1 MKTITRFAPSPTGH
15 LHLGGARTALF
26 AWLQAKAAG
35 GKFLLR
41 FEDTDQER
49 SSSDFITSI
58 NDSLAWLG
66 IEPDEPP
73 IFQSKNLKNHKKIA
87 FELLESGN
95 AYSCDCSQE
104 RLEEVRKAQIAKK
117 LKPKYD
123 GLNRDKNL
131 SHEEGNVIRFKM
143 PQTGTTSF
151 QDEILGN
158 ISVENKELD
167 DFIILRS
174 DASPTYNFCAAIDDR
189 EMNISTV
196 IRGDDHITNTLKQ
209 INILNAL
216 DSTIPKYA
224 HLPMVLSSDGKR
236 LSKREGAVD
245 INEYRKSGYLKEAMI
260 NYLMKLGWAFN
271 GKEIF
276 TQKELIKNFRISDV
290 NSSAAKFSQ
299 ELLDFYN
306 NHYLRE
312 YEIIA
317 LYEYIENNFLLPD
330 KFAKNPKKLEI
341 IDLLRESAN
350 NILQVVED
358 LSFFVFNPTLNEEL
372 KASIKVDRDLMI
384 NFKEE
389 LNEVDFKDK
398 LLIGV
403 FLDSFL
409 NKNNLKFP
417 MLGKP
422 LRLILTGRSKA
433 PSITDLLFLIGKKD
447 SIQRIDNYLET

>member
-49 SSSDFITSI
+49 SSSEFITSI

-174 DASPTYNFCAAIDDR
+174 DSSPTYNFCAAIDDK

-317 LYEYIENNFLLPD
+317 LYEYIDNNFLLPD

-447 SIQRIDNYLET
+447 SIQRIDNYLKT